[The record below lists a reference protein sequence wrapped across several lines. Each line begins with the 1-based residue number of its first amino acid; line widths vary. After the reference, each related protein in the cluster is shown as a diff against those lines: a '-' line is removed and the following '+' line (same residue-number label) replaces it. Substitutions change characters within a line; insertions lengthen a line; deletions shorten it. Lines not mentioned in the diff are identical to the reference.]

1 MKMLNHPLLKENKMY
16 KHIDQLIFSEKFEE
30 AIPFIEEVW
39 KKEAQVA
46 EEIIADLNRRLDV
59 LENAVR

>member
-1 MKMLNHPLLKENKMY
+1 MKMLKPPLLNENKMY
-16 KHIDQLIFSEKFEE
+16 NYIDQLIINEKFEE

-46 EEIIADLNRRLDV
+46 EEIIADLNRRLYV